1 VREEDVEVVI
11 MRYDMT
17 LRDYE
22 PAISP
27 LPSFASSSDQ
37 ANPKKWITP
46 DFIETRRSAVVSPSD
61 HQRDQRQAGQR
72 GSIVSFALS
81 PVHARTNAIV
91 GSRGQM

>member
-46 DFIETRRSAVVSPSD
+46 DSSKLGDLLLFRR
-61 HQRDQRQAGQR
+61 QIIRGIRGRQDKEGA
-72 GSIVSFALS
+72 SCLS
-81 PVHARTNAIV
+81 L
-91 GSRGQM
+91 